1 MFVDDIKKIL
11 AEKGHLDRESV
22 AMVYDREALPLAQL
36 LSLTD
41 SLRYKHSAN
50 RVRLCSIINARSGG
64 CREDCAFCAQSAHNR
79 AAVPRY
85 GLVSGEEIL
94 AAARNALD
102 SGAGEFS
109 IVTSGPGAGA
119 EDEAVQIE
127 TAVSLLRGN
136 EPGMGRCA
144 SLGKLTENEL
154 KRLKESGLDCI
165 HHNLETSRSY
175 FPEICSTHSY
185 DERVEMVR
193 LAKESGFRVC
203 SGGIFGLGESV
214 EDRIEMAFE
223 LRELGV
229 DSIPI
234 NFLNPISGTR
244 LEAQPLLS
252 PDEAL
257 RTIAMFRI
265 VLPDRDIV
273 VCGGREVTL
282 GDLQPLL
289 FWAGANGI
297 LIGNY
302 LTTSGRNAEDDL
314 KMIRDLGLEPAE
326 YERR

>member
-1 MFVDDIKKIL
+1 MLIDEIKLIL
-11 AEKGHLDRESV
+11 AEQGSLSREF
-22 AMVYDREALPLAQL
+22 AARVYDRKALPLAEL
-36 LSLTD
+36 LALTD
-41 SLRYKHSAN
+41 SLRREHSGN
-50 RVRLCSIINARSGG
+50 SVRLCSIINARSGG

-79 AAVPRY
+79 AGVPRY
-85 GLVSGEEIL
+85 GLVSSEEIL
-94 AAARNALD
+94 AAARNAYH

-109 IVTSGPGAGA
+109 IVTSGPGAGGSA
-119 EDEAVQIE
+119 EAVQIE
-127 TAVSLLRGN
+127 TAVSLLRGS
-136 EPGMGRCA
+136 EPEMGRCA
-144 SLGKLTENEL
+144 SLGKLTGDEL
-154 KRLKESGLDCI
+154 KRLKEKGLDCI
-165 HHNLETSRSY
+165 HHNLETSRGY
-175 FPEICSTHSY
+175 FPKICSTHSY

-193 LAKESGFRVC
+193 LARENGFRVC

-214 EDRIEMAFE
+214 GDRVEMAFE
-223 LRELGV
+223 LKALGV

-234 NFLNPISGTR
+234 NFLNPIKGTR

-252 PDEAL
+252 PEEAL
-257 RTIAMFRI
+257 RTIAMFRL
-265 VLPDRDIV
+265 VLPERDIV

-314 KMIRDLGLEPAE
+314 KMIRDLGLEPAK

>member
-1 MFVDDIKKIL
+1 MLVDDIKKSL
-11 AEKGHLDRESV
+11 AENSFLSREL
-22 AMVYDREALPLAQL
+22 AALVYEREALPLAEL
-36 LSLTD
+36 LALTD
-41 SLRYKHSAN
+41 NLRRKHSGN

-79 AAVPRY
+79 AGVPRY

-94 AAARNALD
+94 AAARNAGD
-102 SGAGEFS
+102 AGAGEFS
-109 IVTSGPGAGA
+109 IVTSGPGAGGS
-119 EDEAVQIE
+119 DEAVQIE
-127 TAVSLLRGN
+127 TAVALLRGN

-144 SLGKLTENEL
+144 SLGKLSGDEL
-154 KRLKESGLDCI
+154 KRLKENGLDCI
-165 HHNLETSRSY
+165 HHNLETSRGY
-175 FPEICSTHSY
+175 FPQICSTHSY

-193 LAKESGFRVC
+193 LAKENGFRVC
-203 SGGIFGLGESV
+203 SGGIFGLGESI

-223 LRELGV
+223 LKELGV

-234 NFLNPISGTR
+234 NFLNPIKGTR

-252 PDEAL
+252 PEDAL
-257 RTIAMFRI
+257 RTIAMFRL
-265 VLPDRDIV
+265 VMPGRDIV

-302 LTTSGRNAEDDL
+302 LTTGGRNAEDDL
-314 KMIRDLGLEPAE
+314 KMIRDLGLEPAK